1 MRGLGKRRVIDF
13 EECQH
18 TTVVGDTPET
28 LQCRVLEKMIG
39 GGGLTRAVAVVA
51 VES

>member
-1 MRGLGKRRVIDF
+1 MRGLGKKGIVDF

-18 TTVVGDTPET
+18 TTAVGDNPET
-28 LQCRVLEKMIG
+28 LQCMVPEKMIG